1 MRVGVNFLF
10 LLLSLFYLVALVD
23 GSCIPGSSY
32 CANFQTM
39 MLCQDGTGYI
49 PITCVAGCDF
59 NSGKCRTLG
68 PDSCTIQELGARR
81 CSPTNPNMPQFC
93 DGSFWQDDPPECTY
107 GCDPTRG
114 DCFECRAGDP
124 PYCSGDI
131 LVSCVNGRREFKDC
145 KSLGLVCD
153 NTAKACVASQVDQ
166 CKVAGEVICNSQR
179 GVLEICMQDPVTKK
193 LSLQLFDDCNGF
205 GCDPTSN
212 SCFECRAGDPPYCSG
227 DILVSC
233 VNGRREF
240 KDCKSLGLVCD
251 NTAKACVASQVDQC
265 KVAGEVICN
274 SQRGVL
280 EICMQDPVTKKLS
293 LQLFDDCN
301 GFGCDPTSN
310 SCFECR
316 AGDPPYCSGDIL
328 VSCVN
333 GWRNQVN
340 CVSGCYQ
347 KDQKTAYCKICTQP
361 NFNQCVDINS
371 YVTCTQDFVWSNP
384 IFCPA
389 GKICSSGNCVDPS
402 QNQGGQGGGGS
413 GGSSAS
419 SSAPSGGVSYS
430 GGGEVKPCVSYSEW
444 FVNSTKEFK
453 KDNKTCV
460 ELTYVSYC
468 VKADGTVD
476 NYRYKTNSSIEC
488 YEEKKQPICNY
499 VFSRSESYIDNST
512 SPGKCRNCTKEIFYY
527 SCDGIQDVTN
537 KKEVS
542 SCSDFYPC
550 TTEEEKKKDEYEQFI
565 STYWPILLLLLIVG
579 MAVLGYYL
587 WKSSEQKEQQ
597 EN

>member
-1 MRVGVNFLF
+1 MKVGVNFLF

-59 NSGKCRTLG
+59 NSGKCRTFG

-114 DCFECRAGDP
+114 D
-124 PYCSGDI
+124 
-131 LVSCVNGRREFKDC
+131 
-145 KSLGLVCD
+145 
-153 NTAKACVASQVDQ
+153 
-166 CKVAGEVICNSQR
+166 
-179 GVLEICMQDPVTKK
+179 
-193 LSLQLFDDCNGF
+193 
-205 GCDPTSN
+205 
-212 SCFECRAGDPPYCSG
+212 CFECRAGDPPYCSG

-389 GKICSSGNCVDPS
+389 GKICSSGNCVDLS

-419 SSAPSGGVSYS
+419 SSAPSGRVSYS

-476 NYRYKTNSSIEC
+476 KYRYKTNSSIEC